1 MFQQMRRKC
10 NRYAPDSYF
19 MRAMMSRP
27 TFTCLILMAMV
38 VTYVQSHWSMME
50 GMWRAQIDLLP
61 VFAAFAALHGG
72 LSPIIGLALIAGSW
86 LDVLSANPLGTSL
99 VSLFLTALVLHR
111 LHEVLLKSQLAAQF
125 FVCLAAG
132 ALGPITSC
140 LFLWVM
146 SMQPLAGWGTLW
158 QIVVN
163 AMICGLAGP
172 FIFLILNQMDRL
184 VSYEPVAQPWNRS
197 VVEVKRSKRY

>member
-1 MFQQMRRKC
+1 
-10 NRYAPDSYF
+10 
-19 MRAMMSRP
+19 
-27 TFTCLILMAMV
+27 
-38 VTYVQSHWSMME
+38 ME
-50 GMWRAQIDLLP
+50 L
-61 VFAAFAALHGG
+61 AAFAALHGG
-72 LSPIIGLALIAGSW
+72 LGPIIGLALIAGSW

-99 VSLFLTALVLHR
+99 VSLFLTALILHR
-111 LHEVLLKSQLAAQF
+111 LHEVLLKGQLAAQF

-132 ALGPITSC
+132 AFGPTISC
-140 LFLWVM
+140 LFLWGM

-163 AMICGLAGP
+163 AMICGVAGP